1 MNCKVLDLHTWVF
14 HILLV
19 LAMYQEMAIKQREKL
34 QLKKGKRRKLRKK
47 KDANGAESDD
57 PLDQSVVVVFLA
69 ASWKY
74 TLGGVCSLLPSPC
87 SFLARIW
94 SCEQE
99 Q

>member
-1 MNCKVLDLHTWVF
+1 MGLSYPLSTCNVSRNGDK
-14 HILLV
+14 
-19 LAMYQEMAIKQREKL
+19 AEGKAAIEEREEKETTE
-34 QLKKGKRRKLRKK
+34 K

-57 PLDQSVVVVFLA
+57 SLDQSVVVVFLA

-94 SCEQE
+94 SGEQE

>member
-1 MNCKVLDLHTWVF
+1 MGLSYPLSTCNVSRNGDK
-14 HILLV
+14 
-19 LAMYQEMAIKQREKL
+19 AAIEEREEKETT
-34 QLKKGKRRKLRKK
+34 KK

-57 PLDQSVVVVFLA
+57 PLDQLVVVVFLA

-74 TLGGVCSLLPSPC
+74 TLGGVCSLLPIPC

-94 SCEQE
+94 SGEQE